1 MAVVVVL
8 KFFAFVIL
16 DSCVLVN
23 SIIVVLLYKM
33 DKSIDVIAT
42 KFSRL
47 FGAQSFLKDYV

>member
-47 FGAQSFLKDYV
+47 FGA